1 MKIDK
6 EKKDLLTVKETAK
19 YMCVSISCIYSQIYN
34 GTIPVLRVG
43 STYRIKKAWVQKYL
57 KEGGR

>member
-1 MKIDK
+1 MQIDK

-19 YMCVSISCIYSQIYN
+19 YMCVSASCIYTLIYN

-43 STYRIKKAWVQKYL
+43 SAYRIPKTWIQKYL
-57 KEGGR
+57 KEGCK